1 MNNKI
6 PFYQER
12 NFGDKFNVVFAFL
25 KENWRYM
32 IRYILYGAL
41 PLAMLAALSLG
52 KFFSDTIEMKITPTT
67 PFDAMFFGNYALLVV
82 LSLLSCLWI
91 GSLTF
96 SYIQLYNERENG
108 LEDSTFE
115 DLKPYLKRNA
125 WRMVKCSLVIVLL
138 YLGVLGIIIGGFVIN
153 VWWLS
158 LILIVLAMIAC
169 IPVLMFLPTYIYEDI
184 SVWRALSRGVWLG
197 WKTWGGIFALGFVLS
212 LLSNVISMVF
222 VMPWEICLMVKAIF
236 IGDSSSQLA
245 PGVILSLMQYIFGVF
260 MWVGQ
265 LLLST
270 LFFVSISYLYSHA
283 AELLD
288 DMSVTKGIEDF
299 EGMADGNPDDDDLFQ
314 KPEPLV

>member
-12 NFGDKFNVVFAFL
+12 NFSDKFNVVFAFV
-25 KENWRYM
+25 KQNWRYM

-41 PLAMLAALSLG
+41 PLGMVSALSLNQ
-52 KFFSDTIEMKITPTT
+52 FLANTLEMEATQANT
-67 PFDAMFFGNYALLVV
+67 FDAMFFVNYGLLVV
-82 LSLLSCLWI
+82 LSLLSGLWI
-91 GSLTF
+91 GSLVF
-96 SYIQLYNERENG
+96 SYLQLYNERENG
-108 LEDSTFE
+108 LEGTTFA

-125 WRMVKCSLVIVLL
+125 WRMVKCSLVVVLL
-138 YLGVLGIIIGGFVIN
+138 SLVVLGIIIGGFVVN

-158 LILIVLAMIAC
+158 LILIFVAMIVC
-169 IPVLMFLPTYIYEDI
+169 IPVLMFLPTYIFEDI
-184 SVWRALSRGVWLG
+184 SVWRALSRGVLLG

-212 LLSNVISMVF
+212 LLSNVVSMVF
-222 VMPWEICLMVKAIF
+222 VMPWEICLIARAIF
-236 IGDSSSQLA
+236 FGDDGLQMA
-245 PGVILSLMQYIFGVF
+245 PNIIVSLLQYALGVF

-265 LLLST
+265 LVLST

-288 DMSVTKGIEDF
+288 DMSVVKGIDDF
-299 EGMADGNPDDDDLFQ
+299 EGMADDNPDDEDLFK